1 MELAVAFCHTAL
13 MVAGTSIGCRLLTAG
28 RVAVVLLSGIFW
40 GVVGRGIARA
50 QDEPK
55 VVDGGV
61 PTLHVYT
68 NLIQIPTLV
77 LGPSREFIKR
87 PIAENRFSVSIDE
100 GPWFPA
106 IHVRP
111 EGDDPIALSIL
122 LDVNGDTAVLMPK
135 ISEALAELA
144 RSSLHP
150 QDRISLYAMDCAL
163 MRSLAGAPVDSAQVK
178 RGADAVL
185 EPWTLRKRR
194 KQSCQQ
200 SIHLWDA
207 LAVVEVETSKLSG
220 RRVILAITDGQD
232 RGSKH
237 NWNELAKFAQDSGTA
252 IFGLHYVE
260 DRSWGGPTVTRR
272 GGGGQFTT
280 NDAALGNVED
290 AWSFVTESSGGI
302 VTTTSDTKSLGA
314 SLGQVL
320 AMVRGRYIVEF
331 PRPSN
336 STAGSHEMQV
346 KVAKSNYM
354 TRPSGISVPM
364 PDAALAADPT
374 TIQSGPLVAPEQG
387 KPKSTTKPK

>member
-1 MELAVAFCHTAL
+1 VFCHTAL
-13 MVAGTSIGCRLLTAG
+13 MAAGTSIGCRLLPAG

-40 GVVGRGIARA
+40 GVVGRAVAKA

-77 LGPSREFIKR
+77 LGPSRELIKR

-150 QDRISLYAMDCAL
+150 QDRISLYAMDCSL
-163 MRSLAGAPVDSAQVK
+163 MRSLAGAPPDSALVK
-178 RGADAVL
+178 RGVDAVL
-185 EPWTLRKRR
+185 EPWTLRKKR
-194 KQSCQQ
+194 KQNCEL

-220 RRVILAITDGQD
+220 RRVILAVTDGQD

-237 NWNELAKFAQDSGTA
+237 TWNELAKFAQDSGTA
-252 IFGLHYVE
+252 VFGLRYVE
-260 DRSWGGPTVTRR
+260 YQSWGGGPTTGRR
-272 GGGGQFTT
+272 NGAGPFVAINSGPQ
-280 NDAALGNVED
+280 NVED

-302 VTTTSDTKSLGA
+302 VTTTSDTKSLGMT
-314 SLGQVL
+314 LGQVL

-354 TRPSGISVPM
+354 TRPSGISVPL

-374 TIQSGPLVAPEQG
+374 TIQSGPSAAPEQG
-387 KPKSTTKPK
+387 KAKSATQPK

>member
-1 MELAVAFCHTAL
+1 MFCHTAL
-13 MVAGTSIGCRLLTAG
+13 MAAGTSIGCRLLPAG

-40 GVVGRGIARA
+40 GVVGRAVAKA

-77 LGPSREFIKR
+77 LGPSRELIKR

-150 QDRISLYAMDCAL
+150 QDRISLYAMDCSL
-163 MRSLAGAPVDSAQVK
+163 MRSLAGAPPDSALVK
-178 RGADAVL
+178 RGVDAVL
-185 EPWTLRKRR
+185 EPWTLRKKR
-194 KQSCQQ
+194 KQNCEL

-220 RRVILAITDGQD
+220 RRVILAVTDGQD

-237 NWNELAKFAQDSGTA
+237 TWNELAKFAQDSGTA
-252 IFGLHYVE
+252 VFGLRYVE
-260 DRSWGGPTVTRR
+260 YQSWGGGPTTGRR
-272 GGGGQFTT
+272 NGAGPFVAINSGPQ
-280 NDAALGNVED
+280 NVED

-302 VTTTSDTKSLGA
+302 VTTTSDTKSLGMT
-314 SLGQVL
+314 LGQVL

-354 TRPSGISVPM
+354 TRPSGISVPL

-374 TIQSGPLVAPEQG
+374 TIQSGPSAAPEQG
-387 KPKSTTKPK
+387 KAKSATQPK

>member
-1 MELAVAFCHTAL
+1 MFCHTAL
-13 MVAGTSIGCRLLTAG
+13 MAAGTSIGCRLLPAG

-40 GVVGRGIARA
+40 GVVGRAVAKA

-77 LGPSREFIKR
+77 LGPSRELIKR

-150 QDRISLYAMDCAL
+150 QDRISLYAMDCSL
-163 MRSLAGAPVDSAQVK
+163 MRSLASAPPDSALVK

-185 EPWTLRKRR
+185 EPWTLRKKR
-194 KQSCQQ
+194 KQNCEQ

-220 RRVILAITDGQD
+220 RRVILAVTDGQD

-237 NWNELAKFAQDSGTA
+237 TWNELAKFAQDSGTA
-252 IFGLHYVE
+252 VFGLRYVE
-260 DRSWGGPTVTRR
+260 YQSWGGGPTTGRR
-272 GGGGQFTT
+272 NGAGPFVAINSGPQ
-280 NDAALGNVED
+280 NVED

-302 VTTTSDTKSLGA
+302 VTTTSDTKSLGMT
-314 SLGQVL
+314 LGQVL

-354 TRPSGISVPM
+354 TRPSGISVPL

-374 TIQSGPLVAPEQG
+374 TIQSGPSAAPEQG
-387 KPKSTTKPK
+387 KAKSATQPK

>member
-1 MELAVAFCHTAL
+1 L
-13 MVAGTSIGCRLLTAG
+13 
-28 RVAVVLLSGIFW
+28 
-40 GVVGRGIARA
+40 
-50 QDEPK
+50 
-55 VVDGGV
+55 
-61 PTLHVYT
+61 
-68 NLIQIPTLV
+68 
-77 LGPSREFIKR
+77 IKR

-150 QDRISLYAMDCAL
+150 QDRISLYAMDCSL
-163 MRSLAGAPVDSAQVK
+163 MRSLAGAPPDSALVK
-178 RGADAVL
+178 RGVDAVL
-185 EPWTLRKRR
+185 EPWTLRKKR
-194 KQSCQQ
+194 KQNCEL

-220 RRVILAITDGQD
+220 RRVILAVTDGQD

-237 NWNELAKFAQDSGTA
+237 TWNELAKFAQDSGTA
-252 IFGLHYVE
+252 VFGLRYVE
-260 DRSWGGPTVTRR
+260 YQSWGGGPTTGRR
-272 GGGGQFTT
+272 NGAGPFVAINSGPQ
-280 NDAALGNVED
+280 NVED

-302 VTTTSDTKSLGA
+302 VTTTSDTKSLGMT
-314 SLGQVL
+314 LGQVL

-354 TRPSGISVPM
+354 TRPSGISVPL

-374 TIQSGPLVAPEQG
+374 TIQSGPSAAPEQG
-387 KPKSTTKPK
+387 KAKSATQPK

>member
-1 MELAVAFCHTAL
+1 MA
-13 MVAGTSIGCRLLTAG
+13 AGTSIGCRLLPAG

-40 GVVGRGIARA
+40 GVVGRAVAKA

-77 LGPSREFIKR
+77 LGPSRELIKR

-150 QDRISLYAMDCAL
+150 QDRISLYAMDCSL
-163 MRSLAGAPVDSAQVK
+163 MRSLAGAPPDSALVK
-178 RGADAVL
+178 RGVDAVL
-185 EPWTLRKRR
+185 EPWTLRKKR
-194 KQSCQQ
+194 KQNCEL

-220 RRVILAITDGQD
+220 RRVILAVTDGQD

-237 NWNELAKFAQDSGTA
+237 TWNELAKFAQDSGTA
-252 IFGLHYVE
+252 VFGLRYVE
-260 DRSWGGPTVTRR
+260 YQSWGGGPTTGRR
-272 GGGGQFTT
+272 NGAGPFVAINSGPQ
-280 NDAALGNVED
+280 NVED

-302 VTTTSDTKSLGA
+302 VTTTSDTKSLGMT
-314 SLGQVL
+314 LGQVL

-354 TRPSGISVPM
+354 TRPSGISVPL

-374 TIQSGPLVAPEQG
+374 TIQSGPSAAPEQG
-387 KPKSTTKPK
+387 KAKSATQPK